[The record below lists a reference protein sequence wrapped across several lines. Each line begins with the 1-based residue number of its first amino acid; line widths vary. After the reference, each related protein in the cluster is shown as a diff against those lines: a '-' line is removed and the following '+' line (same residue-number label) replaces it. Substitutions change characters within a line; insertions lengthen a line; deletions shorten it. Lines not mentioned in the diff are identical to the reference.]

1 MSDTHFTTGMQ
12 NLKKIDGAA
21 GIKVIESLNDI
32 APDLGRYIV
41 EFAFGQIYARPG
53 LSLQERELLTLA
65 SLLTSGGCEAQL
77 RVHIRAALHVGVKKE
92 KILEALLHCIPY
104 TGFPKVLNAVTVARQ
119 VFTDE

>member
-1 MSDTHFTTGMQ
+1 MSDTHFTIGMQ

-21 GIKVIESLNDI
+21 GVKVIESLNDI

-53 LSLQERELLTLA
+53 LNLQERELLTLV

-77 RVHIRAALHVGVKKE
+77 QVHIRAALHVDVKKE

-104 TGFPKVLNAVTVARQ
+104 TGFPKVLNAVAVARQ
-119 VFTDE
+119 VFTDK

>member
-12 NLKKIDGAA
+12 NLKEIDGAA
-21 GIKVIESLNDI
+21 GVKVIESLNDI

-53 LSLQERELLTLA
+53 LSLTLV

-104 TGFPKVLNAVTVARQ
+104 TGFPKVLNAVAVARQ

>member
-1 MSDTHFTTGMQ
+1 MYDTHFTTGMQ
-12 NLKKIDGAA
+12 KLKKIDGAA
-21 GIKVIESLNDI
+21 GVKVIESLNDI

-92 KILEALLHCIPY
+92 KILEAYCTASP
-104 TGFPKVLNAVTVARQ
+104 TQ
-119 VFTDE
+119 VSPRS

>member
-1 MSDTHFTTGMQ
+1 MSDTNFTTGMQ
-12 NLKKIDGAA
+12 NLKKIGGAA
-21 GIKVIESLNDI
+21 GVKVIESLNDI

-77 RVHIRAALHVGVKKE
+77 RVHIRAALHVGVKK
-92 KILEALLHCIPY
+92 KNP
-104 TGFPKVLNAVTVARQ
+104 
-119 VFTDE
+119 

>member
-21 GIKVIESLNDI
+21 GVKIIESLNDI

-92 KILEALLHCIPY
+92 KILEVLLHCIPY